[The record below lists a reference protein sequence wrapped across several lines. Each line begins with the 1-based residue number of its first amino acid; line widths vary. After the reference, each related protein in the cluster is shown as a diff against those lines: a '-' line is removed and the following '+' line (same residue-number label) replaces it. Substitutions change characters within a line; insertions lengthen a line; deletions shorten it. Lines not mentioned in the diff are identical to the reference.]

1 MSSVLFVVPVF
12 KEAIRQECN
21 VTLLLATILKGNG
34 IDTGIYRYYEA
45 SPDLGFDSFLDNSV
59 NNILSHNPQI
69 VSFYCRGDSYLAN
82 IMVAK
87 KLKAIRPEIHIVF
100 GGPQADITAR
110 ETMNQIPWVD
120 YCCSGEGETTI
131 YPLFKGLLNGEDI
144 TYIKGLTY
152 RNTSNE
158 IISNPRPELIE
169 NLDELPFIDYTF
181 IPQCTLSKN
190 METPPKV
197 LMDVGRGCP
206 YNCAY
211 CSTSLFWQRKFRL
224 KSADRIVEE
233 MKRLYDKYGI
243 KKFVFDHD
251 LFTASKKRVFEF
263 CRVLKESGLGLEW
276 SCSSRADTIDKETI
290 EEMASAGMRS
300 IYMGI
305 ESGSP
310 RMQKIMHK
318 NLNIEKAMKTIKC
331 LIDNK
336 MRVTTSFI
344 YGYPEETYE
353 DLEETL
359 KVIYSLYKYG
369 NVSIQL
375 HLCSILPGTEYF
387 SKYKK
392 ELVWA
397 ENFSDITGDFGV
409 EENIDFIREH
419 KELFPFYY
427 EYHNELRSRLNGL
440 NKRIMLFMELY
451 DYLITVDPEKYS
463 DKRIIDLYLDFIDAN
478 EHIFKNDTDMVY
490 SEIKQELY
498 YNYISS
504 AYDEDNA
511 QKFKEILTFK
521 IDLQKIKEEGK
532 DTSDV
537 KIYNIDIDAVIKE
550 KKLKDIRKRTSM
562 VYITVVNNK
571 VSCGVQYLD

>member
-21 VTLLLATILKGNG
+21 GTLLLATILKGNG

-45 SPDLGFDSFLDNSV
+45 SQDLGFDSFLDNSV

-110 ETMNQIPWVD
+110 ETIEQIPWVD

-131 YPLFKGLLNGEDI
+131 YPLFKGLLNGEDVTHI
-144 TYIKGLTY
+144 NGLTY
-152 RNTSNE
+152 RSSSNKTITNT
-158 IISNPRPELIE
+158 RPELIA
-169 NLDELPFIDYTF
+169 NLDSNPFIDYKF
-181 IPQCTLSKN
+181 LPKELFEQIKEKPIPISI
-190 METPPKV
+190 
-197 LMDVGRGCP
+197 DIGRGCP

-233 MKRLYDKYGI
+233 MKRLYNELGI
-243 KKFVFDHD
+243 TKFIFDHD

-263 CRVLKESGLGLEW
+263 CNSLKDSELNFKW
-276 SCSSRADTIDKETI
+276 ACSSRADTIDEETI
-290 EEMASAGMRS
+290 EEMASCGLGA
-300 IYMGI
+300 IYLGI
-305 ESGSP
+305 ETGSA
-310 RMQKIMHK
+310 RMQKIIHK
-318 NLNIEKAMKTIKC
+318 NLNIEKTIEIIKC
-331 LIDNK
+331 IVDNDIK
-336 MRVTTSFI
+336 PTISYI
-344 YGYPEETYE
+344 YGFPEETY
-353 DLEETL
+353 DDVEETL
-359 KVIYSLYKYG
+359 QMVYTLYKYG
-369 NVSIQL
+369 VSSFQF
-375 HLCSILPGTEYF
+375 HLCSIFPGTEYF
-387 SKYKK
+387 EKYKN

-397 ENFSDITGDFGV
+397 ENFSDQTGNFGV

-427 EYHNELRSRLNGL
+427 EYHNELRSRLNGM

>member
-12 KEAIRQECN
+12 KEIIRQECSG
-21 VTLLLATILKGNG
+21 TLLLATILKEKG
-34 IDTGIYRYYEA
+34 IDVDIYRYYE
-45 SPDLGFDSFLDNSV
+45 SDPDADFNTFLNNSV
-59 NNILSHNPQI
+59 NNILARNPKI
-69 VSFYCRGDSYLAN
+69 VSFYCRGDNYLAN
-82 IMVAK
+82 ILVAE
-87 KLKAIRPEIHIVF
+87 KLKELHPEIHIVF

-110 ETMNQIPWVD
+110 ETIEQIPWVD

-144 TYIKGLTY
+144 TYINGLTY
-152 RNTSNE
+152 RDSSNK
-158 IISNPRPELIE
+158 IITNPRPELIE
-169 NLDELPFIDYTF
+169 NLDQLPYIDYTF
-181 IPQCTLSKN
+181 IPESTLSRN
-190 METPPKV
+190 MENPPKV

-224 KSADRIVEE
+224 KSADRIVGEL
-233 MKRLYDKYGI
+233 KRLHNEYGI
-243 KKFVFDHD
+243 KKFVFEHD

-263 CRVLKESGLGLEW
+263 CRALKESGLSISW

-305 ESGSP
+305 ESGSA

-318 NLNIEKAMKTIKC
+318 NLNLEKAMDTIKH
-331 LIDNK
+331 LSDNGIK
-336 MRVTTSFI
+336 ITASFI

-359 KVIYSLYKYG
+359 KLIYSLYKLG
-369 NVSIQL
+369 NISIQL

-387 SKYKK
+387 SKYKD

-397 ENFSDITGDFGV
+397 ENVSDITGDFGV
-409 EENIDFIREH
+409 NENIDFIRAH

-427 EYHNELRSRLNGL
+427 EYHNELRSRFFKLNEMF
-440 NKRIMLFMELY
+440 MLLMELY
-451 DYLITVDPEKYS
+451 DYLITIDPEKFAN
-463 DKRIIDLYLDFIDAN
+463 KRIIDIYLDFADAN
-478 EHIFKNDTDMVY
+478 EHILNNDNEKY
-490 SEIKQELY
+490 SQIKQEIY
-498 YNYISS
+498 SNYISS
-504 AYDEDNA
+504 VYDKESA
-511 QKFKEILTFK
+511 QKFKEILAFK
-521 IDLQKIKEEGK
+521 SDLQDIKKEGK

-537 KIYNIDIDAVIKE
+537 KVYNIDINAVIKGKE
-550 KKLKDIRKRTSM
+550 LKNIEKRTSM
-562 VYITVVNNK
+562 VYITAINDK
-571 VSCGVQYLD
+571 ISCGVQYLD

>member
-12 KEAIRQECN
+12 KELIRQECGG
-21 VTLLLATILKGNG
+21 TLLLATILKSKG
-34 IDTGIYRYYEA
+34 IDVDIYRYYE
-45 SPDLGFDSFLDNSV
+45 SNPDTDFNTFLDNSV
-59 NNILSHNPQI
+59 NNILARNPLI

-82 IMVAK
+82 ILVAK
-87 KLKAIRPEIHIVF
+87 RIKELHPEIHIVF

-110 ETMNQIPWVD
+110 ETIEQIPWVD

-131 YPLFKGLLNGEDI
+131 YPLFKGLLNGEDV
-144 TYIKGLTY
+144 TYINGLTY
-152 RNTSNE
+152 RNSSNE
-158 IISNPRPELIE
+158 IVTNPRPELIE
-169 NLDELPFIDYTF
+169 NLDELPYTDYTF
-181 IPQCTLSKN
+181 IPESTLSKN

-224 KSADRIVEE
+224 KSADRIVAE
-233 MKRLYDKYGI
+233 MKQLYEEYGI
-243 KKFVFDHD
+243 KKFIFEHD

-263 CRVLKESGLGLEW
+263 CRALKDSGLGLEW

-305 ESGSP
+305 ESGSA

-318 NLNIEKAMKTIKC
+318 NLNLDKAMDTIKH
-331 LIDNK
+331 LTDNK
-336 MRVTTSFI
+336 IKITASFI

-359 KVIYSLYKYG
+359 KVIHSLYKRG

-387 SKYKK
+387 SKYKN

-397 ENFSDITGDFGV
+397 ENISDITGDFGV
-409 EENIDFIREH
+409 KENIDFIRAH

-427 EYHNELRSRLNGL
+427 EYHNELRSRLYGM
-440 NKRIMLFMELY
+440 NKLIFLFMEMY
-451 DYLITVDPEKYS
+451 DYLMTFDRENFS
-463 DKRIIDLYLDFIDAN
+463 DKRIIDIYLDFIDAN
-478 EHIFKNDTDMVY
+478 KHILNNENEEY
-490 SEIKQELY
+490 SKIKRELY
-498 YNYISS
+498 SNYVSS
-504 AYDEDNA
+504 VYDKNYA
-511 QKFKEILTFK
+511 QKFIEILTFK
-521 IDLQKIKEEGK
+521 ADLQDIKEEGK
-532 DTSDV
+532 DTSGR
-537 KIYNIDIDAVIKE
+537 
-550 KKLKDIRKRTSM
+550 L
-562 VYITVVNNK
+562 
-571 VSCGVQYLD
+571 C